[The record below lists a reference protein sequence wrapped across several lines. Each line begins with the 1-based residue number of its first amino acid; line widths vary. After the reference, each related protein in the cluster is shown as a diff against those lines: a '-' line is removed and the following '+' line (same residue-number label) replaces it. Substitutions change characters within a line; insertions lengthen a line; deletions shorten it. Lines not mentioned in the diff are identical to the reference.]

1 MNLPLVL
8 PPNTHEAAASAEEL
22 QQSTMLTG
30 NNKTISWRIYEHT
43 SQVDGH
49 AWSQL
54 HPVAGAFL
62 CLDYLSALE
71 DAHDKGLEIRL
82 AMFYR
87 GAEPLGI
94 AAFQIAHFAT
104 SEDAYSNVFL
114 NCLNAIGRRI
124 RGKHVHNILINGN
137 AFATG
142 EHGFSFQPEAD
153 SKTIAYCLH
162 HAMEAIAAQEQ
173 KKGKR
178 ICAMVTK
185 DFYPN
190 TIGVADEL
198 ERYRF
203 KKFQVDHNMV
213 MPVLSEWNTF
223 DDYLDS
229 LNTKFRTK
237 AKSSLKRS
245 SNLRVVEATESDVL
259 LHEAAMQQL
268 YENVYMKA
276 DFRLGKLQAAALAGL
291 LKRIPNQFFVRQ
303 YFLNDVLVG
312 FMTAM
317 RCGNV
322 MEAHVIGID
331 YESNREHGVYQR
343 ILYDYVELAI
353 RLRCTRI
360 VYGRTA
366 AEIKSTVGAFP
377 VDLTCCIKHRRII
390 SNALL
395 SMIINYVKPSEYPQ
409 REPFKAEVF
418 NKVTQQPLYKNHEW
432 NTTK

>member
-8 PPNTHEAAASAEEL
+8 SPNSTETATPTNGE
-22 QQSTMLTG
+22 QQTSMFSD
-30 NNKTISWRIYEHT
+30 NKKAISWRIYEHT
-43 SQVDGH
+43 SEVNAS

-71 DAHDKGLEIRL
+71 TSHDEGLEIRL
-82 AMFYR
+82 AMFFSGDR
-87 GAEPLGI
+87 PLGI

-114 NCLNAIGRRI
+114 NCINAIARWV
-124 RGKHVHNILINGN
+124 RGKHVHNILISGN

-153 SKTIAYCLH
+153 SSIIAFCLH
-162 HAMEAIAAQEQ
+162 QAMEAIAKQEQ
-173 KKGKR
+173 KKGRR

-185 DFYPN
+185 DFYPD
-190 TIGVADEL
+190 TASVADRL
-198 ERYRF
+198 ERFRF

-213 MPVLSEWNTF
+213 MPVLAEWKSF
-223 DDYLDS
+223 DDYLEA

-237 AKSSLKRS
+237 AKAALKRS
-245 SNLRVVEATESDVL
+245 SNLHVVDATESDIL
-259 LHEAAMQQL
+259 RHAETMQNL
-268 YENVYMKA
+268 YENVYRKA
-276 DFRLGKLQAAALAGL
+276 DFRLGKLQATALAGL
-291 LKRIPNQFFVRQ
+291 LKSIPNQFFVRQ
-303 YFLNDVLVG
+303 YFLNDELVG

-331 YESNREHGVYQR
+331 YDTNRDHGVYQR
-343 ILYDYVELAI
+343 ILYDYVDLAI
-353 RLRCTRI
+353 RLKCTRI

-377 VDLTCCIKHRRII
+377 VDLTCSIKHRRII

-409 REPFKAEVF
+409 RDPFKAETMA
-418 NKVTQQPLYKNHEW
+418 KIHTQPLYKNHEW

>member
-1 MNLPLVL
+1 VNLPLVL
-8 PPNTHEAAASAEEL
+8 PPNTREAVTSAEEL

-30 NNKTISWRIYEHT
+30 NNKTISWRIYKHT
-43 SQVDGH
+43 SEVDSH

-62 CLDYLSALE
+62 CLDYLTALE
-71 DAHDKGLEIRL
+71 EAHDEGLEIRL
-82 AMFYR
+82 VMFYR
-87 GAEPLGI
+87 GTEPLGI

-114 NCLNAIGRRI
+114 NCINAIGRCI
-124 RGKHVHNILINGN
+124 RGKHVHNILISGN

-142 EHGFSFQPEAD
+142 EHGFSFQPDVDNTTVAF
-153 SKTIAYCLH
+153 CLH
-162 HAMEAIAAQEQ
+162 HAMEAIAKQEQ
-173 KKGKR
+173 KRGRR

-185 DFYPN
+185 DFYPE
-190 TIGVADEL
+190 TVGVADQL
-198 ERYRF
+198 ERFRF

-213 MPVLSEWNTF
+213 MPVLDEWNTF
-223 DDYLDS
+223 DDYLES

-237 AKSSLKRS
+237 AKSALKRS
-245 SNLRVVEATESDVL
+245 SNLRVVEADETDVL
-259 LHEAAMQQL
+259 QHAEAMQRL
-268 YENVYMKA
+268 YENVYLKA
-276 DFRLGKLQAAALAGL
+276 DFRLGRLQAKALAEL

-303 YFLNDVLVG
+303 YFLNDQLVG

-317 RCGNV
+317 RCGDV
-322 MEAHVIGID
+322 IEAHVIGID
-331 YESNREHGVYQR
+331 YDSNREHGVYQR
-343 ILYDYVELAI
+343 ILYDYVQLAI

-377 VDLTCCIKHRRII
+377 VNLTCSIKHRRII

-409 REPFKAEVF
+409 RDPFKAETIA
-418 NKVTQQPLYKNHEW
+418 KIHTQPLYKNHEW
-432 NTTK
+432 NSTK

>member
-1 MNLPLVL
+1 VNLPLVL
-8 PPNTHEAAASAEEL
+8 PPN
-22 QQSTMLTG
+22 STETAVPEVGNQHDVMLSSH
-30 NNKTISWRIYEHT
+30 NKAITWRIYERT
-43 SQVDGH
+43 SDVD
-49 AWSQL
+49 ALVWSKM

-71 DAHDKGLEIRL
+71 HAHDEGLEIRL
-82 AMFYR
+82 AMFFR
-87 GAEPLGI
+87 GTETIGI
-94 AAFQIAHFAT
+94 SAFQIAHFAT

-114 NCLNAIGRRI
+114 NCINAVARCI
-124 RGKHVHNILINGN
+124 RGKHVHNILISGN

-142 EHGFSFQPEAD
+142 EHGFSFQPEVEAA
-153 SKTIAYCLH
+153 TIAFCLH
-162 HAMEAIAAQEQ
+162 EAMETIARQEQ
-173 KKGKR
+173 KKGRR

-185 DFYPN
+185 DFYPE
-190 TIGVADEL
+190 TAPVAQYM

-213 MPVLSEWNTF
+213 MPVLAEWNSF
-223 DDYLDS
+223 DDYLES

-237 AKSSLKRS
+237 AKAALKRS

-259 LHEAAMQQL
+259 QHTEAMQRL
-268 YENVYMKA
+268 YDSVYMKA
-276 DFRLGKLQAAALAGL
+276 DFRLGKLQSKALAEL

-312 FMTAM
+312 FLTAM

-322 MEAHVIGID
+322 IEAHVIGID
-331 YESNREHGVYQR
+331 YDTNREHGVYQR
-343 ILYDYVELAI
+343 ILYDYVEMAI

-360 VYGRTA
+360 VFGRTA

-377 VDLTCCIKHRRII
+377 VDLTCTIKHRRII
-390 SNALL
+390 SNTLL

-409 REPFKAEVF
+409 RDPFKAETMA
-418 NKVTQQPLYKNHEW
+418 KIHTQPLYKNHEW
-432 NTTK
+432 NSTK

>member
-8 PPNTHEAAASAEEL
+8 PPNATEAPIPSLEL
-22 QQSTMLTG
+22 QHQPMLSGT
-30 NNKTISWRIYEHT
+30 NNGISWRIYEKT
-43 SQVDGH
+43 SQVDRV

-71 DAHDKGLEIRL
+71 EAHDEGLEVRL
-82 AMFYR
+82 AMFYQ

-94 AAFQIAHFAT
+94 AAFQIAHFVT

-114 NCLNAIGRRI
+114 NCINAVARCV
-124 RGKHVHNILINGN
+124 RGKHIHNILINGN

-142 EHGFSFQPEAD
+142 EHGFSFQPEVNNE
-153 SKTIAYCLH
+153 TIAFCLH
-162 HAMEAIAAQEQ
+162 HSMEAIAKQEQ

-190 TIGVADEL
+190 TVGVADNL
-198 ERYRF
+198 KRYRF
-203 KKFQVDHNMV
+203 RKFQVDHNMV
-213 MPVLSEWNTF
+213 MPVLAEWNTF

-237 AKSSLKRS
+237 AKAALKRS
-245 SNLRVVEATESDVL
+245 ANLRIVEATEADVFK
-259 LHEAAMQQL
+259 HFDAMQRL

-276 DFRLGKLQAAALAGL
+276 DFRLGKLQSKALAEL

-303 YFLNDVLVG
+303 YFLNDELVG

-322 MEAHVIGID
+322 VEAHVIGID
-331 YESNREHGVYQR
+331 YNINRDHGVYQR

-366 AEIKSTVGAFP
+366 AEIKSTVGAYP

-390 SNALL
+390 SNTLL
-395 SMIINYVKPSEYPQ
+395 SMIINYVKPSDYPQ
-409 REPFKAEVF
+409 REPFKAEVTA
-418 NKVTQQPLYKNHEW
+418 KIQSQPLYKNHEW
-432 NTTK
+432 NPTK

>member
-1 MNLPLVL
+1 MNLLLVL
-8 PPNTHEAAASAEEL
+8 PPNSIEAADPTLGKQQNPMLSA
-22 QQSTMLTG
+22 
-30 NNKTISWRIYEHT
+30 NNKAITWRIFEQT
-43 SQVDGH
+43 SEVDAV
-49 AWSQL
+49 AWSKM

-71 DAHDKGLEIRL
+71 NAHDEGLEIRL
-82 AMFYR
+82 AMFFK

-114 NCLNAIGRRI
+114 NCINAIARRV
-124 RGKHVHNILINGN
+124 RGKHIHNILISGN

-142 EHGFSFQPEAD
+142 EHGFSFQSETDNA
-153 SKTIAYCLH
+153 TIAFCLH
-162 HAMEAIAAQEQ
+162 NAMEAIAKQEQ
-173 KKGKR
+173 NKGRR

-185 DFYPN
+185 DFYPE
-190 TIGVADEL
+190 TAGVADQM

-213 MPVLSEWNTF
+213 MPLLSEWNSF

-237 AKSSLKRS
+237 AKAALKRS
-245 SNLRVVEATESDVL
+245 ANLRVVEANESDIL
-259 LHEAAMQQL
+259 RHSEAMQRL

-276 DFRLGKLQAAALAGL
+276 DFRLGKLQSKALAEL
-291 LKRIPNQFFVRQ
+291 RKRIPNQFFVYQ
-303 YFLNDVLVG
+303 YFLNDELIG

-331 YESNREHGVYQR
+331 YDTNREHGVYQR
-343 ILYDYVELAI
+343 ILYDYVDLAI
-353 RLRCTRI
+353 RLRCARI

-366 AEIKSTVGAFP
+366 EEIKSTVGAFP
-377 VDLTCCIKHRRII
+377 VDLTCSIKHRRII
-390 SNALL
+390 SNTLL
-395 SMIINYVKPSEYPQ
+395 SMIINYVKPSVYPQ
-409 REPFKAEVF
+409 REPYKAETLT
-418 NKVTQQPLYKNHEW
+418 KIHMQPLYKNHEW

>member
-8 PPNTHEAAASAEEL
+8 PPNSIEAADPTLGKQQNPMLSA
-22 QQSTMLTG
+22 
-30 NNKTISWRIYEHT
+30 NNKAITWRIFEQT
-43 SQVDGH
+43 SEVDAV
-49 AWSQL
+49 AWSKM

-71 DAHDKGLEIRL
+71 NAHDEGLEIRL
-82 AMFYR
+82 AMFFK

-114 NCLNAIGRRI
+114 NCINAIARRV
-124 RGKHVHNILINGN
+124 RGKHIHNILISGN

-142 EHGFSFQPEAD
+142 EHGFSFQSEAD
-153 SKTIAYCLH
+153 NATIAFCLH
-162 HAMEAIAAQEQ
+162 NAMEAIAKQEQ
-173 KKGKR
+173 NKGRR

-185 DFYPN
+185 DFYPE
-190 TIGVADEL
+190 TAGVADQM

-213 MPVLSEWNTF
+213 MPLLNEWNSF

-237 AKSSLKRS
+237 AKAALKRS
-245 SNLRVVEATESDVL
+245 ANLRVVEANESDIL
-259 LHEAAMQQL
+259 QHSEAMQRL

-276 DFRLGKLQAAALAGL
+276 DFRLGKLQSKALAEL
-291 LKRIPNQFFVRQ
+291 RKRIPNQFFVYQ
-303 YFLNDVLVG
+303 YFLNDELIG

-331 YESNREHGVYQR
+331 YDTNREHGVYQR

-353 RLRCTRI
+353 RLRCARI

-366 AEIKSTVGAFP
+366 EEIKSTVGAFP
-377 VDLTCCIKHRRII
+377 VDLTCSIKHRRII
-390 SNALL
+390 SNTLL
-395 SMIINYVKPSEYPQ
+395 SMIINYVKPSVYPQ
-409 REPFKAEVF
+409 REPYKAETLT
-418 NKVTQQPLYKNHEW
+418 KIHMESLYKNHEW

>member
-1 MNLPLVL
+1 VNLPLVL
-8 PPNTHEAAASAEEL
+8 PPNTTDAPIPLKGNEQTS
-22 QQSTMLTG
+22 MLSG
-30 NNKTISWRIYEHT
+30 KNKAITWQIFEKTSEVAPTI
-43 SQVDGH
+43 
-49 AWSQL
+49 WSQM

-71 DAHDKGLEIRL
+71 NAHDKGLEIRL
-82 AMFYR
+82 AVFYN

-114 NCLNAIGRRI
+114 NCINAIARFV
-124 RGKHVHNILINGN
+124 RGKHVHNILISGN

-153 SKTIAYCLH
+153 NATIAFCLH
-162 HAMEAIAAQEQ
+162 HAMEEIARQEQ
-173 KKGKR
+173 KKGRR

-185 DFYPN
+185 DFYPD
-190 TIGVADEL
+190 TVGVADAL
-198 ERYRF
+198 EHFRF

-213 MPVLSEWNTF
+213 MPVLPSWNSF
-223 DDYLDS
+223 DDYLES

-237 AKSSLKRS
+237 AKAALKRS
-245 SNLRVVEATESDVL
+245 NNLRVVDATEHDVI
-259 LHEAAMQQL
+259 HHAEAMQRL

-276 DFRLGKLQAAALAGL
+276 DFRLGKLEATALAEL
-291 LKRIPNQFFVRQ
+291 LKRISNQFFVRQ
-303 YFLNDVLVG
+303 YFLNDELVG

-331 YESNREHGVYQR
+331 YDTNREHGVYQR

-377 VDLTCCIKHRRII
+377 VDLTCCIKHRRTI
-390 SNALL
+390 SNTLL

-409 REPFKAEVF
+409 REPFKTETMA
-418 NKVTQQPLYKNHEW
+418 KIQTQPLYKNHEW
-432 NTTK
+432 NAAQ

>member
-8 PPNTHEAAASAEEL
+8 PPNTTEASIPTVEL
-22 QQSTMLTG
+22 QREPMLSGT
-30 NNKTISWRIYEHT
+30 NNGITWRICENT
-43 SQVDGH
+43 SQVDRVS
-49 AWSQL
+49 WSQL
-54 HPVAGAFL
+54 HPLAGAFL

-71 DAHDKGLEIRL
+71 EAHDEGLEIRL

-87 GAEPLGI
+87 GAEPIGI
-94 AAFQIAHFAT
+94 AAFQIAHFVT

-114 NCLNAIGRRI
+114 NCINAVARSI
-124 RGKHVHNILINGN
+124 RGKHVHNILISGN

-142 EHGFSFQPEAD
+142 EHGFSFGANVD
-153 SKTIAYCLH
+153 SETIAFCLH
-162 HAMEAIAAQEQ
+162 HAMEAIASREQ
-173 KKGKR
+173 KKGRR

-190 TIGVADEL
+190 TVAVADQL
-198 ERYRF
+198 SRYRF

-213 MPVLSEWNTF
+213 MPVMAEWNSF
-223 DDYLDS
+223 DDYLES

-237 AKSSLKRS
+237 AKAALKRS
-245 SNLRVVEATESDVL
+245 ASLHVVDAVEADVL
-259 LHEAAMQQL
+259 KYAEAMQRL

-276 DFRLGKLQAAALAGL
+276 DFRLGKLQSKALAEL
-291 LKRIPNQFFVRQ
+291 LKRIPAQFFVRQ
-303 YFLNDVLVG
+303 YFINEELVG

-322 MEAHVIGID
+322 IEAHVIGID
-331 YESNREHGVYQR
+331 YDTNREHGVYQR

-366 AEIKSTVGAFP
+366 EEIKSTVGAFP
-377 VDLTCCIKHRRII
+377 VDLTCCIKHRRFI

-395 SMIINYVKPSEYPQ
+395 SMIINYVKPSDYPQ
-409 REPFKAEVF
+409 RDPFKAETIA
-418 NKVTQQPLYKNHEW
+418 KIQAQPLYKNHEW
-432 NTTK
+432 NPAK

>member
-1 MNLPLVL
+1 MKLPLVL
-8 PPNTHEAAASAEEL
+8 PPNTTEASTPFFEL
-22 QQSTMLTG
+22 QRSPMLSGT
-30 NNKTISWRIYEHT
+30 NNGISWRIYEKT
-43 SQVDGH
+43 SQVDKS
-49 AWSQL
+49 AWAQL

-71 DAHDKGLEIRL
+71 EAHDEGLEIRL
-82 AMFYR
+82 AMFYK
-87 GAEPLGI
+87 GEEPLGI
-94 AAFQIAHFAT
+94 AAFQIAHFIT
-104 SEDAYSNVFL
+104 SEDAYSNVIL
-114 NCLNAIGRRI
+114 NCINAVARRI

-142 EHGFSFQPEAD
+142 EHGFSFQPEVN
-153 SKTIAYCLH
+153 SETIAFCLH
-162 HAMEAIAAQEQ
+162 HSMEAIAKQEQ
-173 KKGKR
+173 KKGRR

-190 TIGVADEL
+190 TIGVAEQL
-198 ERYRF
+198 GRFRF

-213 MPVLSEWNTF
+213 MPVLAEWNTF
-223 DDYLDS
+223 DDYLES

-237 AKSSLKRS
+237 AKAAFKRS
-245 SNLRVVEATESDVL
+245 AMLQVVEATETDIIE
-259 LHEAAMQQL
+259 HAEAMQRL

-276 DFRLGKLQAAALAGL
+276 DFRLGKLQSKALAEL

-303 YFLNDVLVG
+303 YFLNNVLVG

-317 RCGNV
+317 RCGNII
-322 MEAHVIGID
+322 EAHVIGID
-331 YESNREHGVYQR
+331 YDTNREHGVYQR

-353 RLRCTRI
+353 RQRCNRI

-390 SNALL
+390 SNTLL

-409 REPFKAEVF
+409 REPFKSEAF
-418 NKVTQQPLYKNHEW
+418 AKIQTQPLFENHEW
-432 NTTK
+432 NSTK

>member
-1 MNLPLVL
+1 VNLPLVL
-8 PPNTHEAAASAEEL
+8 SPNTTEAVIPSPEL
-22 QQSTMLTG
+22 RYEPMLAG
-30 NNKTISWRIYEHT
+30 SNNGVKWCIYEKT
-43 SQVDGH
+43 SQVDKVE
-49 AWSQL
+49 WSKL
-54 HPVAGAFL
+54 HPVEGAFL

-71 DAHDKGLEIRL
+71 NAHDDGLEIRL

-87 GAEPLGI
+87 GSHPLGI
-94 AAFQIAHFAT
+94 AAFQIAHFVT
-104 SEDAYSNVFL
+104 SDDAYSNVFL
-114 NCLNAIGRRI
+114 NCINAIGRCI
-124 RGKHVHNILINGN
+124 RGKHIHNILINGN

-153 SKTIAYCLH
+153 SETIAFCLH

-173 KKGKR
+173 KKGRR

-185 DFYPN
+185 DFYPG
-190 TIGVADEL
+190 TVGVASQL
-198 ERYRF
+198 ERFRF

-213 MPVLSEWNTF
+213 MPVLEEWKSF
-223 DDYLDS
+223 DDYLES

-237 AKSSLKRS
+237 AKSALKRS
-245 SNLRVVEATESDVL
+245 SNLRVVEATELDIL
-259 LHEAAMQQL
+259 KHAEAMQRL

-276 DFRLGKLQAAALAGL
+276 DFRLGKLQSKALAEL

-303 YFLNDVLVG
+303 YFLNDELVG

-317 RCGNV
+317 RCGKV
-322 MEAHVIGID
+322 MEAHVVGID
-331 YESNREHGVYQR
+331 YETNRAHGVYQR

-353 RLRCTRI
+353 RIGCTRI

-366 AEIKSTVGAFP
+366 AEIKSTVGAYP
-377 VDLTCCIKHRRII
+377 VNLTCSIKHRRFI

-409 REPFKAEVF
+409 RDPFKAETIT
-418 NKVTQQPLYKNHEW
+418 KIHTQPLYKNHEW
-432 NTTK
+432 NSTK

>member
-8 PPNTHEAAASAEEL
+8 PTNSTETAVPVIGNHQDSMLSSPNKAIT
-22 QQSTMLTG
+22 
-30 NNKTISWRIYEHT
+30 WRIFERT
-43 SQVDGH
+43 SDVD
-49 AWSQL
+49 ALMWSKM

-71 DAHDKGLEIRL
+71 HAHDEGLEIRL

-87 GAEPLGI
+87 GSETIGI

-114 NCLNAIGRRI
+114 NCINAVARCI
-124 RGKHVHNILINGN
+124 RGKHIHNVLISGD

-142 EHGFSFQPEAD
+142 EHGFSFQLEIEPV
-153 SKTIAYCLH
+153 TIALCLH
-162 HAMEAIAAQEQ
+162 EAMETIAGQEQ
-173 KKGKR
+173 KKGRR

-185 DFYPN
+185 DFYPE
-190 TIGVADEL
+190 TASVAEHM

-213 MPVLSEWNTF
+213 MPVLAEWNSF

-237 AKSSLKRS
+237 AKAALKRS
-245 SNLRVVEATESDVL
+245 SNLRVVEATEMDVL
-259 LHEAAMQQL
+259 RHAEAMQQL
-268 YENVYMKA
+268 YDSVYMKA
-276 DFRLGKLQAAALAGL
+276 DFRLGKLQSTALAEL
-291 LKRIPNQFFVRQ
+291 LKRIPHQFFVRQ
-303 YFLNDVLVG
+303 YFLNDQLVG
-312 FMTAM
+312 FLTAM
-317 RCGNV
+317 RCGSV

-331 YESNREHGVYQR
+331 YDSNREHGVYQR

-353 RLRCTRI
+353 QLRCTRI
-360 VYGRTA
+360 VFGRTA

-377 VDLTCCIKHRRII
+377 VDLTCTIKHRRII
-390 SNALL
+390 SNTLL

-409 REPFKAEVF
+409 RDPFKAETMA
-418 NKVTQQPLYKNHEW
+418 KIHTQPLYKNHEW
-432 NTTK
+432 NSTK

>member
-8 PPNTHEAAASAEEL
+8 PSNTTDS
-22 QQSTMLTG
+22 
-30 NNKTISWRIYEHT
+30 TISLSEMDQPSMLSGKNKPITWRIFEHT
-43 SQVDGH
+43 SDVDSA

-54 HPVAGAFL
+54 HPIAGAFL
-62 CLDYLSALE
+62 CLDYLNALE
-71 DAHDKGLEIRL
+71 NAHDEGLEIRL
-82 AMFYR
+82 AMFYQ
-87 GAEPLGI
+87 GPEPLGI

-114 NCLNAIGRRI
+114 NCINAVARCI
-124 RGKHVHNILINGN
+124 RGKHVHNILISGN

-142 EHGFSFQPEAD
+142 EHGFSFQPEVDNA
-153 SKTIAYCLH
+153 TIAFCLH
-162 HAMEAIAAQEQ
+162 QAMEEIAKQEQ
-173 KKGKR
+173 KKGRR

-185 DFYPN
+185 DFYPE
-190 TIGVADEL
+190 TVGVADEL
-198 ERYRF
+198 ERFRF

-213 MPVLSEWNTF
+213 MPVLSEWNSF

-237 AKSSLKRS
+237 AKAALKRS
-245 SNLRVVEATESDVL
+245 SSLRVVDAAESDI
-259 LHEAAMQQL
+259 LHHAEAMQRL

-276 DFRLGKLQAAALAGL
+276 DFRLGKLQSKALAEL

-303 YFLNDVLVG
+303 YFLNNELVG

-331 YESNREHGVYQR
+331 YDTNREQGVYQR

-353 RLRCTRI
+353 RLKCTRI

-377 VDLTCCIKHRRII
+377 VNLTCSIKHRRII
-390 SNALL
+390 SNTLL
-395 SMIINYVKPSEYPQ
+395 SMIINYVKPSDYPQ
-409 REPFKAEVF
+409 RDPFKAETMA
-418 NKVTQQPLYKNHEW
+418 KILAQPLYKNHDR

>member
-8 PPNTHEAAASAEEL
+8 PPNTNDAPIPLKGIEQTSMLSGKNKAITWHIFEKTSEVD
-22 QQSTMLTG
+22 ST
-30 NNKTISWRIYEHT
+30 
-43 SQVDGH
+43 V
-49 AWSQL
+49 WSQM
-54 HPVAGAFL
+54 HPTAGAFL

-71 DAHDKGLEIRL
+71 NAHDKGLEIRL
-82 AMFYR
+82 AVFYK

-114 NCLNAIGRRI
+114 NCINAIGRFV
-124 RGKHVHNILINGN
+124 RGKHVHNILISGN

-153 SKTIAYCLH
+153 NATIAFCLH
-162 HAMEAIAAQEQ
+162 HAMEEIARQEQ
-173 KKGKR
+173 KKGRR

-185 DFYPN
+185 DFYPD
-190 TIGVADEL
+190 TVGVADEL
-198 ERYRF
+198 QHFRF

-213 MPVLSEWNTF
+213 MPVLSSWNTF
-223 DDYLDS
+223 DDYLES

-237 AKSSLKRS
+237 AKAALKRS
-245 SNLRVVEATESDVL
+245 TNLRVVDAKESDV
-259 LHEAAMQQL
+259 HRHSEAMQRL

-276 DFRLGKLQAAALAGL
+276 DFRLGKLEATALAEL

-303 YFLNDVLVG
+303 YFLNDELVG

-331 YESNREHGVYQR
+331 YDTNREHGVYQR

-377 VDLTCCIKHRRII
+377 VDLTCCIKHRRTI
-390 SNALL
+390 SNTLL

-409 REPFKAEVF
+409 REPFKTETMA
-418 NKVTQQPLYKNHEW
+418 KIQTQPLYKNHEW
-432 NTTK
+432 NAPQ

>member
-8 PPNTHEAAASAEEL
+8 PPNSNEAAIPMAGRQSDIMPSTYNSA
-22 QQSTMLTG
+22 
-30 NNKTISWRIYEHT
+30 ISWQIFEHT
-43 SQVDGH
+43 SEVDPL

-71 DAHDKGLEIRL
+71 NAHDKGLEVRL
-82 AMFYR
+82 AMFYK

-114 NCLNAIGRRI
+114 NCMNAVARCI
-124 RGKHVHNILINGN
+124 RGKHIHNILISGN

-142 EHGFSFQPEAD
+142 EHGFSFQPEVEP
-153 SKTIAYCLH
+153 STIAYCLH
-162 HAMEAIAAQEQ
+162 QAMESIAKMEQ
-173 KKGKR
+173 KKGRR

-185 DFYPN
+185 DFYPE
-190 TIGVADEL
+190 TSVVAEEML
-198 ERYRF
+198 RYRF

-213 MPVLSEWNTF
+213 MPVLAEWVTF

-237 AKSSLKRS
+237 AKAALKRS
-245 SNLRVVEATESDVL
+245 ASLRVVEATESDIL
-259 LHEAAMQQL
+259 QHAEAMQIL
-268 YENVYMKA
+268 YDNVYMKA
-276 DFRLGKLQAAALAGL
+276 DFRLGKLQSKALAEL

-331 YESNREHGVYQR
+331 YDTNREHGVYQR
-343 ILYDYVELAI
+343 ILYDYVEMAI
-353 RLRCTRI
+353 RFRCTRI

-377 VDLTCCIKHRRII
+377 VDLTCTIKHRRII
-390 SNALL
+390 SNTLL

-409 REPFKAEVF
+409 RDPFKSETMA
-418 NKVTQQPLYKNHEW
+418 KIQTQPLYKNHEW
-432 NTTK
+432 NSTK

>member
-1 MNLPLVL
+1 LKGIEQTSMLSGKNKAITWHIFEKTSEVD
-8 PPNTHEAAASAEEL
+8 
-22 QQSTMLTG
+22 ST
-30 NNKTISWRIYEHT
+30 
-43 SQVDGH
+43 V
-49 AWSQL
+49 WSQM
-54 HPVAGAFL
+54 HPTAGAFL

-71 DAHDKGLEIRL
+71 NAHDKGLEIRL
-82 AMFYR
+82 AVFYK

-114 NCLNAIGRRI
+114 NCINAIGRFV
-124 RGKHVHNILINGN
+124 RGKHVHNILISGN

-153 SKTIAYCLH
+153 NATIAFCLH
-162 HAMEAIAAQEQ
+162 HAMEEIARQEQ
-173 KKGKR
+173 KKGRR

-185 DFYPN
+185 DFYPD
-190 TIGVADEL
+190 TVGVADEL
-198 ERYRF
+198 QHFRF

-213 MPVLSEWNTF
+213 MPVLSSWNTF
-223 DDYLDS
+223 DDYLES

-237 AKSSLKRS
+237 AKAALKRS
-245 SNLRVVEATESDVL
+245 TNLRVVDAKESDV
-259 LHEAAMQQL
+259 HRHSEAMQRL

-276 DFRLGKLQAAALAGL
+276 DFRLGKLEATALAEL

-303 YFLNDVLVG
+303 YFLNDELVG

-331 YESNREHGVYQR
+331 YDTNREHGVYQR

-377 VDLTCCIKHRRII
+377 VDLTCCIKHRRTI
-390 SNALL
+390 SNTLL

-409 REPFKAEVF
+409 REPFKTETMA
-418 NKVTQQPLYKNHEW
+418 KIQTQPLYKNHEW
-432 NTTK
+432 NAPQ

>member
-8 PPNTHEAAASAEEL
+8 PSNTTDS
-22 QQSTMLTG
+22 
-30 NNKTISWRIYEHT
+30 TISLSEMDKPSMLSGKNKPITWRIFEHT
-43 SQVDGH
+43 SDVDSA

-54 HPVAGAFL
+54 HPIAGAFL
-62 CLDYLSALE
+62 CLDYLNALE
-71 DAHDKGLEIRL
+71 NAHDDGLEIRL
-82 AMFYR
+82 AMFYQ

-114 NCLNAIGRRI
+114 NCINAVARCI
-124 RGKHVHNILINGN
+124 RGKHVHNILISGN

-142 EHGFSFQPEAD
+142 EHGFSFQPEVDNA
-153 SKTIAYCLH
+153 TIAFCLH
-162 HAMEAIAAQEQ
+162 QAMEEIAKQEQ
-173 KKGKR
+173 KKGRR

-185 DFYPN
+185 DFYPE
-190 TIGVADEL
+190 TVGVADEL
-198 ERYRF
+198 ERFRF

-213 MPVLSEWNTF
+213 MPVLSEWNSF
-223 DDYLDS
+223 DDYMDS

-237 AKSSLKRS
+237 AKAALKRS
-245 SNLRVVEATESDVL
+245 SNLRVVDAAESDI
-259 LHEAAMQQL
+259 LHHAEAMQRL

-276 DFRLGKLQAAALAGL
+276 DFRLGKLQSKALAEL

-303 YFLNDVLVG
+303 YFLNDELVG

-331 YESNREHGVYQR
+331 YDTNREQGVYQR

-353 RLRCTRI
+353 RLKCTRI

-377 VDLTCCIKHRRII
+377 VNLTCSIKHRRII
-390 SNALL
+390 SNTLL

-409 REPFKAEVF
+409 RDPLKAETMA
-418 NKVTQQPLYKNHEW
+418 KILAQPLYKNHDW

>member
-1 MNLPLVL
+1 VNLPLVL
-8 PPNTHEAAASAEEL
+8 PPNTNDAPIPLKGIEQTSMLSGKNKAITWHIFEKTSEVD
-22 QQSTMLTG
+22 ST
-30 NNKTISWRIYEHT
+30 
-43 SQVDGH
+43 V
-49 AWSQL
+49 WSQM
-54 HPVAGAFL
+54 HPTAGAFL

-71 DAHDKGLEIRL
+71 NAHDKGLEIRL
-82 AMFYR
+82 AVFYK

-114 NCLNAIGRRI
+114 NCINAIGRFV
-124 RGKHVHNILINGN
+124 RGKHVHNILISGN

-153 SKTIAYCLH
+153 NATIAFCLH
-162 HAMEAIAAQEQ
+162 HAMEEIARQEQ
-173 KKGKR
+173 KKGRR

-185 DFYPN
+185 DFYPD
-190 TIGVADEL
+190 TVGVADEL
-198 ERYRF
+198 QHFRF

-213 MPVLSEWNTF
+213 MPVLSSWNTF
-223 DDYLDS
+223 DDYLES

-237 AKSSLKRS
+237 AKAALKRS
-245 SNLRVVEATESDVL
+245 TNLRVVDAKESDV
-259 LHEAAMQQL
+259 HRHSEAMQRL

-276 DFRLGKLQAAALAGL
+276 DFRLGKLEATALAEL

-303 YFLNDVLVG
+303 YFLNDELVG

-331 YESNREHGVYQR
+331 YDTNREHGVYQR

-377 VDLTCCIKHRRII
+377 VDLTCCIKHRRTI
-390 SNALL
+390 SNTLL

-409 REPFKAEVF
+409 REPFKTETMA
-418 NKVTQQPLYKNHEW
+418 KIQTQPLYKNHEW
-432 NTTK
+432 NAPQ

>member
-8 PPNTHEAAASAEEL
+8 PTNPIETAVSEKEVQNTD
-22 QQSTMLTG
+22 MLFG
-30 NNKTISWRIYEHT
+30 KNNAYTWRIYEHT
-43 SQVDGH
+43 SQVDAV
-49 AWSQL
+49 AWSRL

-62 CLDYLSALE
+62 CLDYLTALE
-71 DAHDKGLEIRL
+71 NAHDDGLEVRM
-82 AMFYR
+82 AVFYN
-87 GAEPLGI
+87 GSQPMGI

-114 NCLNAIGRRI
+114 NCINAIGRII
-124 RGKHVHNILINGN
+124 RGKHVHNILISGN

-142 EHGFSFQPEAD
+142 EHGFSFQPEID
-153 SKTIAYCLH
+153 KSTIAYCLH
-162 HAMEAIAAQEQ
+162 QAMESIAKLEQ
-173 KKGKR
+173 KKGRR

-190 TIGVADEL
+190 TVDVANEL

-213 MPVLSEWNTF
+213 MPVLSEWKSF
-223 DDYLDS
+223 DDYLES

-237 AKSSLKRS
+237 AKAALKRS
-245 SNLRVVEATESDVL
+245 ANLTVVDAMEGDVN
-259 LHEAAMQQL
+259 LHADAMQRL
-268 YENVYMKA
+268 YENVYLKA
-276 DFRLGKLQAAALAGL
+276 DFRLGKLQSKALAEL

-303 YFLNDVLVG
+303 YFLNNELVG
-312 FMTAM
+312 FLTAM
-317 RCGNV
+317 RCGDV

-331 YESNREHGVYQR
+331 YDTNREHGIYQR

-353 RLRCTRI
+353 QMRCSRI

-377 VDLTCCIKHRRII
+377 VDLTCSIKHRRII
-390 SNALL
+390 SNTLL
-395 SMIINYVKPSEYPQ
+395 AMIINYVKPSEYPQ
-409 REPFKAEVF
+409 RDPFKAETME
-418 NKVTQQPLYKNHEW
+418 KIIKQPLYKHHEW
-432 NTTK
+432 NSAK